1 MTQDNKPVVV
11 DEPEG
16 KFEMSIR
23 ILGNE
28 LIAMKMVVD
37 DFKMKWILVGLI
49 AMVCILWAGSSFGP
63 ALVDTFSGGN

>member
-1 MTQDNKPVVV
+1 MTEENKPLVI

-28 LIAMKMVVD
+28 LIALKMVVD
-37 DFKMKWILVGLI
+37 DFKMKWIVVGLI
-49 AMVCILWAGSSFGP
+49 AMIAILWAGSSFGP
-63 ALVDTFSGGN
+63 ALVDTFGAN